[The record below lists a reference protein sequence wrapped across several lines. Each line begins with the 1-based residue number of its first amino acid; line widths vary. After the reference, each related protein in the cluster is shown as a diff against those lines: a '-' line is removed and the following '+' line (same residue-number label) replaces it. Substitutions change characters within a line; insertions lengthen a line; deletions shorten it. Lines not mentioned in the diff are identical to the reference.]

1 LRRIRLAHLSHQAN
15 GQLGTAVAGIVD
27 VTDGRFADTG
37 PVFTLDGLH
46 LAFLSQRSF
55 DPVYDTQSFDM
66 SFPYGSRPF
75 LVPLAAATP
84 SPFGPL
90 PAGRPLEPGSD
101 GGHGAGEPAT
111 SGEQQDAAGPTVNVD
126 RDGIATRI
134 VPVPVPEAR
143 YSELRAVADGLAW
156 LHEPLSGVLGEGGA
170 SPDAPPRRTS
180 LERFDLA
187 KRVCTELCAELDGF
201 AVSGD
206 GKWAV
211 VQDHGDVLVIPA
223 GRKAGDD
230 GSESVSV
237 DLTRA
242 RFREDPAQLWRCAYD
257 EAGRIMRRDYWVPD
271 MSGVDW
277 DGVLREYRPLLDR
290 IRTTGE
296 FTDQLWE
303 VFGELGTSHA
313 YAFPP
318 GNDLARTAR

>member
-1 LRRIRLAHLSHQAN
+1 MEPARRR
-15 GQLGTAVAGIVD
+15 LGT
-27 VTDGRFADTG
+27 GRTAPG
-37 PVFTLDGLH
+37 PR
-46 LAFLSQRSF
+46 Q
-55 DPVYDTQSFDM
+55 P
-66 SFPYGSRPF
+66 RP
-75 LVPLAAATP
+75 
-84 SPFGPL
+84 
-90 PAGRPLEPGSD
+90 D
-101 GGHGAGEPAT
+101 AGEQP
-111 SGEQQDAAGPTVNVD
+111 DAAGPTVHVD
-126 RDGIATRI
+126 PDGIAARI

-170 SPDAPPRRTS
+170 SPDAPPRRAV

-187 KRVCTELCAELDGF
+187 KRECTELCAELDDF

-211 VQDHGDVLVIPA
+211 VRDHDDVRVIPA
-223 GRKAGDD
+223 DRKPDD
-230 GSESVSV
+230 AGSESVSV

-257 EAGRIMRRDYWVPD
+257 EAGRIMRRDYWSPD

-290 IRTTGE
+290 IRTAGE
-296 FTDQLWE
+296 FTDLLWE

-313 YAFPP
+313 YALAP
-318 GNDLARTAR
+318 GTSLRAAIPAETWANSVPT